1 MSVLI
6 DLIANLEKQLF
17 EADSE
22 AKATWGEFFK
32 WQKESEKEVFSVFE
46 NPKSTEEDKYRA
58 RLKFDDEEMQ
68 KRVQELEPALE
79 KRNKIQ
85 QQLSEK
91 AEWLRKG
98 YEISDPTTS
107 DQAPP
112 SQEPFVR
119 PSQEPSKELS
129 KEPPE
134 EPTVRPPQEP
144 SDQQAI
150 DKEAKLQ
157 RDKEREMEKRERIK
171 EELIRI
177 KSPSGKSGDDGKSGS
192 PGKSYM
198 LSGSNLKG
206 KKGEIGEKGKDV
218 KKKK

>member
-1 MSVLI
+1 MSVLP
-6 DLIANLEKQLF
+6 DLIASLEKQLS

-22 AKATWGEFFK
+22 AKATRVEFLK
-32 WQKESEKEVFSVFE
+32 WHKDSEKEVFSVFE
-46 NPKSTEEDKYRA
+46 NPTSTEADKINA
-58 RLKFDDEEMQ
+58 RHKFHLEEMQ
-68 KRVQELEPALE
+68 KRRQELQPAFE
-79 KRNKIQ
+79 KRDKIQ

-91 AEWLRKG
+91 SDWFRKG

-112 SQEPFVR
+112 SQEP
-119 PSQEPSKELS
+119 SEA
-129 KEPPE
+129 
-134 EPTVRPPQEP
+134 PTVKPPQEP

-150 DKEAKLQ
+150 DKEAQ
-157 RDKEREMEKRERIK
+157 RDKDRETEKRKRI
-171 EELIRI
+171 EGEVSRI
-177 KSPSGKSGDDGKSGS
+177 TSPSGKSGDDGKSGS

-206 KKGEIGEKGKDV
+206 EKGEIGEKGKDV

>member
-1 MSVLI
+1 MSFLI
-6 DLIANLEKQLF
+6 DLIASLEKQLS

-22 AKATWGEFFK
+22 AKATRVEFLK
-32 WQKESEKEVFSVFE
+32 WHKESEKEVFSVFE
-46 NPKSTEEDKYRA
+46 NPTSTEADKINA
-58 RLKFDDEEMQ
+58 RHKFHLEEMQ
-68 KRVQELEPALE
+68 KRKQELEPAFE
-79 KRNKIQ
+79 KRDKIQ
-85 QQLSEK
+85 KNLSEK
-91 AEWLRKG
+91 AEWFRKG
-98 YEISDPTTS
+98 YEILDPTTS

-112 SQEPFVR
+112 SQEP
-119 PSQEPSKELS
+119 
-129 KEPPE
+129 
-134 EPTVRPPQEP
+134 TVRPTQEP

-157 RDKEREMEKRERIK
+157 RDKEREMERRERIK
-171 EELIRI
+171 EDLIRI
-177 KSPSGKSGDDGKSGS
+177 TSPSGKSGDDGKSGS

>member
-1 MSVLI
+1 MSVLP
-6 DLIANLEKQLF
+6 DLIASLEKQLS

-22 AKATWGEFFK
+22 AKATSVEFLK
-32 WQKESEKEVFSVFE
+32 WHKDSEKKAFLVFE
-46 NPKSTEEDKYRA
+46 NPKSTEEDKQRA
-58 RLKFDDEEMQ
+58 RIEFDDQEMQ
-68 KRVQELEPALE
+68 KRVREVDPAFA
-79 KRNKIQ
+79 KRDKIQ

-91 AEWLRKG
+91 AEWFRKG

-129 KEPPE
+129 KA
-134 EPTVRPPQEP
+134 PQEP

>member
-1 MSVLI
+1 MSILI
-6 DLIANLEKQLF
+6 DLIASLEKQLS

-22 AKATWGEFFK
+22 AKAKQGEFFK
-32 WQKESEKEVFSVFE
+32 WHKESEKEVFSVFE
-46 NPKSTEEDKYRA
+46 NPTSTEADKENARHKFHIED
-58 RLKFDDEEMQ
+58 MQ
-68 KRVQELEPALE
+68 KRRETLQPAFE
-79 KRNKIQ
+79 KRDKIQ
-85 QQLSEK
+85 EELSEK

-98 YEISDPTTS
+98 YEMIDPTAS
-107 DQAPP
+107 SQAVF
-112 SQEPFVR
+112 QEPTVR
-119 PSQEPSKELS
+119 PPLQ
-129 KEPPE
+129 PPE

-144 SDQQAI
+144 TVRPPQEPLDQQAT

-157 RDKEREMEKRERIK
+157 RDKEREMEMRKRAEGDLSRT
-171 EELIRI
+171 
-177 KSPSGKSGDDGKSGS
+177 SPSGKSGDDGKSGS